1 MGGCGTHSCTLCK
14 YLLCVDEADE
24 QDTDDDG
31 PLMKPLVAPWRKRQK
46 KAEIKGRKRMEIYPG
61 CTVQAAVVNGK
72 KCCTNNVIRLPHL
85 P

>member
-31 PLMKPLVAPWRKRQK
+31 HRPLAKATKKGRNKRQK
-46 KAEIKGRKRMEIYPG
+46 A
-61 CTVQAAVVNGK
+61 NGDISWVYRTGGGGEWQK
-72 KCCTNNVIRLPHL
+72 VLHK
-85 P
+85 

>member
-1 MGGCGTHSCTLCK
+1 VGGCGTHSCTLCK

-46 KAEIKGRKRMEIYPG
+46 KGRNKR
-61 CTVQAAVVNGK
+61 QKANGDISRVYRTGGGGEWQK
-72 KCCTNNVIRLPHL
+72 VLHK
-85 P
+85 